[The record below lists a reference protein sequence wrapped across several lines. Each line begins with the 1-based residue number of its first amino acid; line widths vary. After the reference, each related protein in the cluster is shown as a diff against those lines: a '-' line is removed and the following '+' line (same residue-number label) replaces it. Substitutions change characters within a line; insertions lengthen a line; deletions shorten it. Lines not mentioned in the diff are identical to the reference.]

1 MKNWLKMALII
12 FCILLTISSA
22 SALSVRILKTDPV
35 PAESGKYL
43 TVWIKVD
50 NARGGTAKD
59 VQVRIVPEYPFS
71 VESGW
76 KTEEGIG
83 HVPSNDFAMVD
94 FRLKVDE
101 NALEGTNILKVEY
114 REAIDADWSERD
126 LNIEVESKGIDF
138 EIANIDSIPKRLISD
153 SDDAQLT
160 VNIQNIGEGK
170 AEAVKAKLILPDGFE
185 PSESYSDV
193 SNIGTIESLGS
204 GTATFYIDIDEYTLP
219 GEHLAKLEL
228 SYLQEE
234 AQKNVYRNETLDLL
248 IPVKSTPLFD
258 VMSSETTPSELST
271 GSENVELKIVIENIG
286 SKKGESV
293 RVKVKE
299 KTEQPFNFEDGASYD
314 YIGDLDAGDIGEA
327 ILKFDIDEKDASVK
341 TYILDIEIRCVED
354 ENVRLFEES
363 VPVKISTKK
372 ENTPL
377 PILYVGIVIVVLFVI
392 VVYVVIPRIRMQKEK
407 TVKPREAPKRSDEDD
422 GGDYLESLKKKKEL

>member
-1 MKNWLKMALII
+1 MKNWLKILLII

-50 NARGGTAKD
+50 NTGSSTARD
-59 VQVRIVPEYPFS
+59 VKVRIVPEFPFS

-76 KTEEGIG
+76 KTQDDIG
-83 HVPSNDFAMVD
+83 FIPPNDLAIVD
-94 FRLKVDE
+94 FKLKVDE
-101 NALEGTNILKVEY
+101 NAVEGTNSLKVKY
-114 REAIDADWSERD
+114 KEAIDADWSEKD
-126 LNIEVESKGIDF
+126 LDIEVESKRIDF
-138 EIANIDSIPKRLISD
+138 EIANIDSIPKRLIPD
-153 SDDAQLT
+153 TDDAQLT
-160 VNIQNIGEGK
+160 VDVQNIGEGK
-170 AEAVKAKLILPDGFE
+170 AEAVKAKLILPEGFE

-204 GTATFYIDIDEYTLP
+204 GTATFYIDIDESTQP

-248 IPVKSTPLFD
+248 IPVKSTPLFK
-258 VMSSETTPSELST
+258 VISSETTPSELST
-271 GSENVELKIVIENIG
+271 GSENVELKMAIENIG

-293 RVKVKE
+293 RVKVRE
-299 KTEQPFNFEDGASYD
+299 KTEQPFSFEEGASYD
-314 YIGDLDAGDIGEA
+314 YIGDLDAGEIGEA
-327 ILKFDIDEKDASVK
+327 VLKFDIDEKDASVK

-354 ENVRLFEES
+354 ENVRLFDKS
-363 VPVKISTKK
+363 VPVKISKRA

-377 PILYVGIVIVVLFVI
+377 PILYAGIVVVALFVLA
-392 VVYVVIPRIRMQKEK
+392 VYVILPRIRERKEK
-407 TVKPREAPKRSDEDD
+407 TVKPKESPKRKEEDESD
-422 GGDYLESLKKKKEL
+422 DYLETLKKKKEL

>member
-1 MKNWLKMALII
+1 MKNWLKIALVIL
-12 FCILLTISSA
+12 CILMMVSSA

-43 TVWIKVD
+43 TVWIKID

-59 VQVRIVPEYPFS
+59 VQIRIVPEYPFS

-76 KTEEGIG
+76 KTEDNIG
-83 HVPSNDFAMVD
+83 HIPSNDIAIVNFK
-94 FRLKVDE
+94 LKVDE
-101 NALEGTNILKVEY
+101 NALEGTNTLKVEY
-114 REAIDADWSERD
+114 REAIDADWSKKD
-126 LNIEVESKGIDF
+126 LDILVESKRVDF
-138 EIANIDSIPKRLISD
+138 AIANIDSIPKRLISD

-160 VNIQNIGEGK
+160 ATIQNIGEGK

-204 GTATFYIDIDEYTLP
+204 GTATFYIDIDKYTPP
-219 GEHLAKLEL
+219 GEHVAKLEL

-258 VMSSETTPSELST
+258 VVSSKTTPPELST
-271 GSENVELKIVIENIG
+271 GSENVELKMAIENIG

-363 VPVKISTKK
+363 VPVTISTKK
-372 ENTPL
+372 ESTPM
-377 PILYVGIVIVVLFVI
+377 PILYVGIVVVALFVL
-392 VVYVVIPRIRMQKEK
+392 VVYVILPRIRNRKEQR
-407 TVKPREAPKRSDEDD
+407 VKPREAPKREEGES
-422 GGDYLESLKKKKEL
+422 GDYLEGLKKKKEL

>member
-1 MKNWLKMALII
+1 MKNWLKIALVM
-12 FCILLTISSA
+12 FCILMMVSSA
-22 SALSVRILKTDPV
+22 SALSVRILKMDPV

-50 NARGGTAKD
+50 NTGGGTAKD
-59 VQVRIVPEYPFS
+59 VLVRIVPEYPFS

-76 KTEEGIG
+76 MTEEDIG
-83 HVPSNDFAMVD
+83 HIPANDIAIVD
-94 FRLKVDE
+94 FKLKVDE
-101 NALEGTNILKVEY
+101 NALEGTNTLKVEY
-114 REAIDADWSERD
+114 REAIDADWSDRD
-126 LNIEVESKGIDF
+126 LNIEVESKRVDF
-138 EIANIDSIPKRLISD
+138 AVANIDSIPKRLISD

-160 VNIQNIGEGK
+160 VDIQNIGEGK

-204 GTATFYIDIDEYTLP
+204 GTATFYIDIDEYALP

-258 VMSSETTPSELST
+258 VVSSKTTPAELST
-271 GSENVELKIVIENIG
+271 GTQNVELKMAIENTG

-299 KTEQPFNFEDGASYD
+299 KTEQPFSFEDGASYD

-327 ILKFDIDEKDASVK
+327 VLRFDIDEKDAVVK

-363 VPVKISTKK
+363 VHVTISTKK
-372 ENTPL
+372 ESTPL
-377 PILYVGIVIVVLFVI
+377 PILYVGIVIVALFVL
-392 VVYVVIPRIRMQKEK
+392 VVYVILPRIRKRKEK
-407 TVKPREAPKRSDEDD
+407 TAKPREAPKKRDEDD

>member
-1 MKNWLKMALII
+1 MKNWIKMALII
-12 FCILLTISSA
+12 FCILMMVSSA

-43 TVWIKVD
+43 TVWVKID

-59 VQVRIVPEYPFS
+59 VKIRIVPEYPFS

-76 KTEEGIG
+76 KTEDNIG
-83 HVPSNDFAMVD
+83 HIPSNDIAIVD
-94 FRLKVDE
+94 FKLKVDE
-101 NALEGTNILKVEY
+101 NALEGTNTLKVKY

-126 LNIEVESKGIDF
+126 LNIEVESKRVDF
-138 EIANIDSIPKRLISD
+138 AVANIDSIPKRLISD
-153 SDDAQLT
+153 ADDAQLT
-160 VNIQNIGEGK
+160 VDIQNIGEGK

-193 SNIGTIESLGS
+193 SNIGTIESLAS
-204 GTATFYIDIDEYTLP
+204 GTATFYIDVDEYTPP

-228 SYLQEE
+228 YYLQEE

-248 IPVKSTPLFD
+248 ISVKSTPLFD
-258 VMSSETTPSELST
+258 VVSSKTTPSELTT
-271 GSENVELKIVIENIG
+271 GSQNVELKMAIENIG

-299 KTEQPFNFEDGASYD
+299 KTEQPFDFEEGASYD
-314 YIGDLDAGDIGEA
+314 YIGDLDAGEIGEA
-327 ILKFDIDEKDASVK
+327 VLKFDIDEKDASVK

-354 ENVRLFEES
+354 ENVRLFDES
-363 VPVKISTKK
+363 VPIKISIKK
-372 ENTPL
+372 ESTPL
-377 PILYVGIVIVVLFVI
+377 PILYVGIVIVALFVLL
-392 VVYVVIPRIRMQKEK
+392 VYVILPRIRKRRERAF
-407 TVKPREAPKRSDEDD
+407 KPREAPKREEDE
-422 GGDYLESLKKKKEL
+422 GDYLEGLKKKKEL

>member
-1 MKNWLKMALII
+1 MKNWLKMALIL

-50 NARGGTAKD
+50 NTGGDTAKD
-59 VQVRIVPEYPFS
+59 VWIRIVPEYPFS

-76 KTEEGIG
+76 KTEEDIG
-83 HVPSNDFAMVD
+83 HIPANDLAMVD

-101 NALEGTNILKVEY
+101 NALEGTNTLKVKY

-126 LNIEVESKGIDF
+126 LNIEVESKGVDF

-160 VNIQNIGEGK
+160 ATIQNIGEGK

-185 PSESYSDV
+185 PSESYSDI

-258 VMSSETTPSELST
+258 VVSSETTPPELST

-299 KTEQPFNFEDGASYD
+299 KTEQPFSFEDGASYD

-327 ILKFDIDEKDASVK
+327 ILKFDIDEKDAAVK

-372 ENTPL
+372 ESTPL
-377 PILYVGIVIVVLFVI
+377 PILYVGIVIVALFVL
-392 VVYVVIPRIRMQKEK
+392 VVYVILPRIRNRKEK
-407 TVKPREAPKRSDEDD
+407 TVKPREAPKRRDEDD